1 MMGECFTKF
10 LYPCFAYLSLRGIS
24 GQLNGAAKLS
34 AKNDIISPL
43 GAGGV
48 CRQAGFLALLSILSC
63 KAREFL
69 NL

>member
-10 LYPCFAYLSLRGIS
+10 LYPCFAYLSLRVIA

-34 AKNDIISPL
+34 VKNDIISPS
-43 GAGGV
+43 GAGGLY
-48 CRQAGFLALLSILSC
+48 RQADFLALLSNLSC